1 MSITRFLLAFT
12 SLALAA
18 PVASALEPGVP
29 PVPATVSAL
38 AGCWKGEGVVM
49 DKKVSIDLTGRA
61 VALDAMFAIDSDSTA
76 IGDPSDR
83 YAAHLLFGAGSA
95 KDAGAISGFWSDS
108 FGGTFATTGSG
119 SVQPGGFDISY
130 QYPDSLFI
138 NRWRLDQ
145 AGLRWEITARDAAG
159 KEASF
164 AAYRLARVSCP
175 A

>member
-1 MSITRFLLAFT
+1 MLIARFLLALT
-12 SLALAA
+12 GLSLVV

-29 PVPATVSAL
+29 PVPAAVSAL

-49 DKKVSIDLTGRA
+49 DKKVSITLTARA
-61 VALDAMFAIDSDSTA
+61 VALDAMFTIDSDSAA

-95 KDAGAISGFWSDS
+95 KDSAAVSGFWSDS
-108 FGGTFATTGSG
+108 FGGTFTATGTG

-145 AGLRWEITARDAAG
+145 AGLRWDISARDANG
-159 KEASF
+159 KEAPF
-164 AAYRLARVSCP
+164 AAYTMTRAACP
-175 A
+175 